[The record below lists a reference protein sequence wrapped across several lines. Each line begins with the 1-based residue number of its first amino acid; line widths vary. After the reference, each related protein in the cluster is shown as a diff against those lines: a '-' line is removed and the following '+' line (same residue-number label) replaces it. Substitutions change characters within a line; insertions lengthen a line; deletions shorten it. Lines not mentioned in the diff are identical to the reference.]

1 MNIFFLRKDPRQ
13 AAIDQ
18 CDKHAVK
25 MPLESAQMLCT
36 AYRRWCDPLPEKLET
51 QLYKKAYINHP
62 MTVWVGDS
70 TQHNEWLYITIEAL
84 LVDYKKRYDREH
96 ASSRLVPFLDEFPE
110 DMPNAGWTDPPQ
122 CMPDEFKSSDFIEAY
137 RQYYVSKAETAFEMR
152 WTERDVPEWFKSD
165 NLEFLDLCENTRLTP
180 SALLS

>member
-1 MNIFFLRKDPRQ
+1 MNIFHLRKDPRQ

-70 TQHNEWLYITIEAL
+70 TQHYAWLYHHFEAL
-84 LVDYKKRYDREH
+84 LDEYKYRYDREH
-96 ASSRLVPFLDEFPE
+96 ASARLVPFLDEFPE

-122 CMPDEFKSSDFIEAY
+122 CMPDEFKGPDFIEAY
-137 RQYYVSKAETAFEMR
+137 RRYYVHKAETAFEMR
-152 WTERDVPEWFKSD
+152 WTERNVPEWFDSKLID
-165 NLEFLDLCENTRLTP
+165 FYEVYEDRRLP
-180 SALLS
+180 ASALLS